1 MVILARRLTSAVG
14 LLAAGGCALWLWAT
28 FVAPPGFRV
37 LITGSSTGL
46 LTGLAGGVLHVLAV
60 AAGCLLLGA
69 IPLAAVRSRS
79 RRERARPGRL
89 VCMELRLG
97 REDHASPYEVS
108 KIFDGLAGVLRPSPA
123 RRLLRGAETL
133 TLKLVSRP
141 GTGAVRFLIQAPK
154 GYQGVIAA
162 RLRASYPDTK
172 LTPLDPGDTDPLGL
186 AGIAPPLA
194 VLRRW
199 LGGERRGGVGVEVLR
214 LKKARRWVWALATT
228 KDYEHAPVE
237 SLLSVMHDLSVA
249 CQVELVL
256 TPAPGLLERYA
267 GRIVRRRERGFIG
280 ESHLGPAEPGVESV
294 VAQKHLKGAVEGVGR
309 AWWWFDYRIL
319 VPQGHEHAARHVAG
333 VVQET
338 RAENHL
344 RARVMRPRRRLYAW
358 RSARGLPPLFPALYT
373 GALSS
378 SELASLWQ
386 LPSLR
391 LKNVPLHRVSARE
404 ILASAAISRDPR
416 HAVMR
421 DERGPLG
428 LHPVD
433 RRKGWLVLGASGAGK
448 TAALAPYAAAIAKD
462 DSRALVIVDPKEDF
476 ARLSLALVPTR
487 RTVHYLDLGAPRY
500 GLNILASEHLAP
512 EIRAD
517 IFIAVIR
524 ELLGES
530 AIGPRSDLFLRAAIQ
545 AVTIVEPVPALQHVK
560 ALLDPFDSG
569 YREWVT
575 RELRYHHEIDFVRDY
590 WQHTFPLMVKH
601 NSRFVA
607 EAVSAPTN
615 KIGRF
620 LASPSLNLLMTHPV
634 QLDLEGIIRR
644 REILIVNGS
653 KGAVGEDNANVFCS
667 MLVVLLQRALHQ
679 MQRSDAGERVQTALI
694 IDEAHNVFIPSFA
707 TLLSEGRS
715 GGIEVTAALQYTGQ
729 INDEQVKAGIRSL
742 LQNISIFRERD
753 FEDARATAAL
763 AMEVFQDSIRGE
775 VEDQRRIRLDPMD
788 IVNQPDHRA
797 VNLWL
802 AHGVPQP
809 AFTADTEPMERL
821 ANGPAATRAR
831 EHHKRSQQRRGY
843 HPHDEGRYIQPPLVR
858 SIHEPVI
865 ARFRTLHIDLAG
877 WPACLPVERV
887 ERVTVVF
894 HPEAGAPL
902 GLDAHPE
909 DATGRH
915 YTATLPENPDSIA
928 WLPAGR
934 YRLRI
939 HVWADGEP
947 APRVWA
953 STHSPRGDGIP
964 LAVRISEEPQRP
976 QATLA
981 VSA

>member
-1 MVILARRLTSAVG
+1 MAILARRATAAIG
-14 LLAAGGCALWLWAT
+14 LLAAGGCALWLWARLL
-28 FVAPPGFRV
+28 APPGLRV
-37 LITGSSTGL
+37 LVTGRSTGL
-46 LTGLAGGVLHVLAV
+46 LTPLGALAGGVLHVLAV
-60 AAGCLLLGA
+60 LAGCLLLGA
-69 IPLAAVRSRS
+69 IPLTVVRG
-79 RRERARPGRL
+79 RARGVRARGRL

-123 RRLLRGAETL
+123 RRILRGAESL
-133 TLKLVSRP
+133 TLKLASQP
-141 GTGAVRFLIQAPK
+141 GAGPVRFLIQAPQ
-154 GYQGVIAA
+154 GYQGVINA

-172 LTPLDPGDTDPLGL
+172 LTPLDPGETDPLGL
-186 AGIAPPLA
+186 AAIAPPFD
-194 VLRRW
+194 VFRGWLR
-199 LGGERRGGVGVEVLR
+199 GERVGGGGVGVEVLR

-237 SLLSVMHDLSVA
+237 SLLSVMHELPVA

-267 GRIVRRRERGFIG
+267 GRFVRRRERGFIG

-319 VPQGHEHAARHVAG
+319 VPEGHEHAARQVAG

-344 RARVMRPRRRLYAW
+344 RPRVMRVRRRLYAS
-358 RSARGLPPLFPALYT
+358 RCARGLAPLFPALYT
-373 GALSS
+373 GVLSS
-378 SELASLWQ
+378 AELASLWQ

-391 LKNVPLHRVSARE
+391 LKNVPLHRISARE
-404 ILASAAISRDPR
+404 ILASAAISRDPA

-448 TAALAPYAAAIAKD
+448 TALLAPHAAAIAND

-476 ARLSLALVPTR
+476 ARLALALVPAR
-487 RTVHYLDLGAPRY
+487 RIVRYLDLGEPRY

-560 ALLDPFDSG
+560 ALLDPFDAG
-569 YREWVT
+569 YREWVA

-601 NSRFVA
+601 NSRFVT

-615 KIGRF
+615 KLGRF
-620 LASPSLNLLMTHPV
+620 LSSPSLNLLMTHPV

-653 KGAVGEDNANVFCS
+653 KGAVGEDNANVFCC

-679 MQRSDAGERVQTALI
+679 MQRRDAGQRVQTALL

-715 GGIEVTAALQYTGQ
+715 GGIEVTAAFQYTAQ
-729 INDEQVKAGIRSL
+729 IQDERVKAGVRSL

-753 FEDARATAAL
+753 FEDAAPPPHWRWRCSRTASVAR
-763 AMEVFQDSIRGE
+763 SK
-775 VEDQRRIRLDPMD
+775 
-788 IVNQPDHRA
+788 
-797 VNLWL
+797 
-802 AHGVPQP
+802 
-809 AFTADTEPMERL
+809 TS
-821 ANGPAATRAR
+821 AA
-831 EHHKRSQQRRGY
+831 
-843 HPHDEGRYIQPPLVR
+843 
-858 SIHEPVI
+858 
-865 ARFRTLHIDLAG
+865 
-877 WPACLPVERV
+877 
-887 ERVTVVF
+887 
-894 HPEAGAPL
+894 
-902 GLDAHPE
+902 
-909 DATGRH
+909 
-915 YTATLPENPDSIA
+915 
-928 WLPAGR
+928 
-934 YRLRI
+934 
-939 HVWADGEP
+939 
-947 APRVWA
+947 
-953 STHSPRGDGIP
+953 
-964 LAVRISEEPQRP
+964 
-976 QATLA
+976 
-981 VSA
+981 